1 MQASVQRSGRAGGT
15 CAAANPAR
23 VRKLVGIAF
32 LLYCGFACVFV
43 IAYAIGSTEFDLPI
57 GPPIFAVVSV
67 ALACAAVTRLA
78 RRS

>member
-1 MQASVQRSGRAGGT
+1 MRRLAGI
-15 CAAANPAR
+15 
-23 VRKLVGIAF
+23 VF
-32 LLYCGFACVFV
+32 LLYCGLAFFFV
-43 IAYAIGSTEFDLPI
+43 LAWGIGSTEFDLPI

>member
-1 MQASVQRSGRAGGT
+1 MRK
-15 CAAANPAR
+15 AA
-23 VRKLVGIAF
+23 GIAF
-32 LLYCGFACVFV
+32 LLYCGLALFFV
-43 IAYAIGSTEFDLPI
+43 VAYAIGSTEFDLPL

>member
-1 MQASVQRSGRAGGT
+1 MQRSGSGGS
-15 CAAANPAR
+15 AAAASKGAR
-23 VRKLVGIAF
+23 VRKLAGIAF
-32 LLYCGFACVFV
+32 FLYCGLAFFFV
-43 IAYAIGSTEFDLPI
+43 IAYAVGSTEFNLPL

>member
-1 MQASVQRSGRAGGT
+1 VRRLAGI
-15 CAAANPAR
+15 
-23 VRKLVGIAF
+23 VF
-32 LLYCGFACVFV
+32 FLYCGLAFWFV
-43 IAYAIGSTEFDLPI
+43 VAWGIGSTQFDLPI